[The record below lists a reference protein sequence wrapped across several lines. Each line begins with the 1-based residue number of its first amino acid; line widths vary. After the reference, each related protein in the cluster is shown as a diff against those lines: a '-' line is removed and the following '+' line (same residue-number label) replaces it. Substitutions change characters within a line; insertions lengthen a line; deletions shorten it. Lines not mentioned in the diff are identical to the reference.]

1 MDVFVKSKN
10 LLQQW
15 KEINIQKYF
24 YVKSSENSYLI
35 DLLNVKM
42 YI

>member
-1 MDVFVKSKN
+1 MDVFMKSKN
-10 LLQQW
+10 LLQW